1 MEEKVLSPGHR
12 ACAGC
17 GAVLAM
23 RYVLEMMGEDI
34 ILAIPACCWSIIG
47 GPYPNTP
54 IKKVPAVHCLFAAA
68 GAVATG
74 IKRGLIS
81 QGNERAQVVA
91 FAGDGGTFDIGL
103 QCLSG
108 AAERNEDIIFVC
120 YDNEAYM
127 NTGIQRSSAT
137 PWGAVTTTT
146 PYPEFEKRPKKN
158 ILEIMASH
166 RSPYVASASLGFLDD
181 LKRKIAKAKEI
192 KGFRFLHIFSPC
204 PTGWGHDPKDTIKI
218 SRLAVQTGIFPLRE
232 IENGEKY
239 ILNFNPPA
247 RIPPEEYLKLQKR
260 FSHLKEEEIK
270 YIKEYI
276 DKEWTRLIRV
286 ANR

>member
-1 MEEKVLSPGHR
+1 MEGKVISPGHR

-23 RYVLEMMGEDI
+23 RYVLEMMGDDV
-34 ILAIPACCWSIIG
+34 ILVIPACCWSIIG
-47 GPYPNTP
+47 GPYPYTP
-54 IKKVPAVHCLFAAA
+54 LKQTPTIHCLFAAA

-74 IKRGLIS
+74 VKRGSVS
-81 QGNERAQVVA
+81 QDNEHTKVIA

-158 ILEIMASH
+158 ILEIVASH

-181 LKRKIAKAKEI
+181 LKRKIAKAKET

-218 SRLAVQTGIFPLRE
+218 ARLAVQTGIFPLRE

-239 ILNFNPPA
+239 TLNFNPP
-247 RIPPEEYLKLQKR
+247 IKLLPEEYFRLQKR
-260 FSHLKEEEIK
+260 FSHLTEEDIK

-276 DKEWTRLIRV
+276 GKEWKRLV
-286 ANR
+286 ANH